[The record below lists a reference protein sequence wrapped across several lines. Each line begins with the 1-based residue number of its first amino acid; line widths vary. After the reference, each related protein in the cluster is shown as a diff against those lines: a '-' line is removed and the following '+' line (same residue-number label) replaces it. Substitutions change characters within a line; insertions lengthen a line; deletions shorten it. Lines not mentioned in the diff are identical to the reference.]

1 MLSRE
6 RTRTSRSTGWRWMST
21 DYMETALPDV
31 FTPKTRVAMEKYA
44 QEWNVV
50 AKEVLKHYPGAR
62 ET

>member
-1 MLSRE
+1 
-6 RTRTSRSTGWRWMST
+6 MST